1 MDHSYNCRVSWQYHG
16 SFQQSI
22 NNWKTNLYTDGKL
35 LWSVPIRRGIFQ
47 IHSFSPLKIVIALL
61 SLTHILT
68 ETGIEYQ
75 IEKIEAKFN
84 HQFILDYLN
93 LYGKNDKEINSL
105 IKAVWHCRKDIKI
118 EFGILKCALVL
129 L

>member
-1 MDHSYNCRVSWQYHG
+1 M
-16 SFQQSI
+16 
-22 NNWKTNLYTDGKL
+22 
-35 LWSVPIRRGIFQ
+35 
-47 IHSFSPLKIVIALL
+47 L

-93 LYGKNDKEINSL
+93 LYGQNDKEINSL
-105 IKAVWHCRKDIKI
+105 IKAVWQCRKDIKI